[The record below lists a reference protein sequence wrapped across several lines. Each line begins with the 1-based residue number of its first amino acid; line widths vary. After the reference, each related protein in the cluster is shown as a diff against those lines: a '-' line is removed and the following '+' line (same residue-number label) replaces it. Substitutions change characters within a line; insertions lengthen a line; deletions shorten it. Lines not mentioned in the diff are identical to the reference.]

1 MLLEPRTIG
10 AGRNGPSVTPRHI
23 VATQKTLIWSIP
35 SPHVPCRPDG
45 QARGAARR
53 SVRMGPELLRLGS
66 ERGRGRA
73 AGDLREA
80 PRRPRALRRALEL
93 PHVRV
98 RRDRA
103 DRPGSATPGSAAAL
117 ASARGVAARPRG
129 RALGLAAAVVV
140 VVAVVVISL
149 RRERDGVRLEIDLA
163 TVRWQAPTDFLLNLP
178 GDELLRSVP
187 QLGLRGLDRR
197 TL

>member
-10 AGRNGPSVTPRHI
+10 AGPNGPRVTPRHI

-35 SPHVPCRPDG
+35 SPHVTCRPDG

-53 SVRMGPELLRLGS
+53 GVRMGPELLRLGS

-73 AGDLREA
+73 AGDLPEA
-80 PRRPRALRRALEL
+80 PRRPRALRRALDL

-103 DRPGSATPGSAAAL
+103 DGPGSATPDSAAARSEEHTSEL
-117 ASARGVAARPRG
+117 QSRLHLVCRLLLEKKRVFHNDLKRQHMTSNHVYMWYIVYLSTKSFSSEQCG
-129 RALGLAAAVVV
+129 AVHV
-140 VVAVVVISL
+140 
-149 RRERDGVRLEIDLA
+149 
-163 TVRWQAPTDFLLNLP
+163 
-178 GDELLRSVP
+178 
-187 QLGLRGLDRR
+187 
-197 TL
+197 

>member
-23 VATQKTLIWSIP
+23 VVTQKTLIWSIP
-35 SPHVPCRPDG
+35 SPHVTCRPDG

-53 SVRMGPELLRLGS
+53 GVRMGPELLRLGS
-66 ERGRGRA
+66 DRGRGCA
-73 AGDLREA
+73 AGDLPEA
-80 PRRPRALRRALEL
+80 PRRPRALRRALDL

-103 DRPGSATPGSAAAL
+103 DGPGSATPDSAAAL

-129 RALGLAAAVVV
+129 GGRPARSRGGARPGRRNGPAGARPGAVV
-140 VVAVVVISL
+140 
-149 RRERDGVRLEIDLA
+149 GGP
-163 TVRWQAPTDFLLNLP
+163 APGPAPPGLL
-178 GDELLRSVP
+178 G
-187 QLGLRGLDRR
+187 
-197 TL
+197 